1 MLTISPCPRSSFV
14 GSFASRASVPP
25 SQSAPIIQSR
35 NRVVFIQ
42 HSIQA
47 GKTLVRTVSSSRS
60 RSAQKLPSTRALL
73 LCVSFL
79 VFGVRLRVC
88 VRVYAGLSFFLSC
101 SSPSSSFSVV
111 VRTGDEGLTKC
122 AQNRQPS
129 QKIHSSH
136 SAHPPSSLIAHCVCK
151 SVKERV
157 CRLSARLLAVRL
169 EYRTVRWLGL
179 GCATTGHPTATNN
192 THPETFATLLILYF
206 RRPHEVPHMHHHLAL
221 RRNRKHRKTQKKTH
235 KKEKS
240 GRWDSFVRCS
250 LSVRCSLLVVRERRR
265 ERAGLSTV
273 CHLPPATV
281 TQSTRVKK
289 FKSSAKNYRTDE
301 D

>member
-1 MLTISPCPRSSFV
+1 M
-14 GSFASRASVPP
+14 
-25 SQSAPIIQSR
+25 
-35 NRVVFIQ
+35 
-42 HSIQA
+42 
-47 GKTLVRTVSSSRS
+47 
-60 RSAQKLPSTRALL
+60 
-73 LCVSFL
+73 
-79 VFGVRLRVC
+79 C

-179 GCATTGHPTATNN
+179 GCATTGHPTATNK

-235 KKEKS
+235 KKERS

-289 FKSSAKNYRTDE
+289 FKSSAKITGLMRTE
-301 D
+301 DSSVCGTAHTKQTPHSRTHVSVGVRRRWGEVFWKWEFGNSGIVGSFEKVEIQFVYFSYFCIFVFFAELEE